1 MYDLNG
7 FFNIPIS
14 SRILN
19 SKEWWQP
26 RHGMDLK
33 IQFEQRSLWLLN
45 VEWHVVVLRVT
56 LVLKWVLRGR
66 SAACA
71 RMAGRFMA
79 MKCDIL
85 YPASVLPFG
94 CDLLLL

>member
-7 FFNIPIS
+7 FFNIPVS

-33 IQFEQRSLWLLN
+33 IAQNMFRDVAHWVQFEQPGFWLLN
-45 VEWHVVVLRVT
+45 VEWRVFDLRHNKLRSTLASSVKAVLE
-56 LVLKWVLRGR
+56 
-66 SAACA
+66 
-71 RMAGRFMA
+71 
-79 MKCDIL
+79 
-85 YPASVLPFG
+85 AS
-94 CDLLLL
+94 DLLLWLAIRQ